1 MDDFW
6 KFLIVFVIVL
16 VFCAAIILVPTHRC
30 WSYHEDLKDKGFVV
44 TLASPIHAQ
53 DFVGDYNNIA
63 NLNYVS
69 DDTGN
74 GAPTS
79 IGLAICQMQDYL
91 QFGIDVPRSPHF
103 LRWEAGREVPGSG
116 DDIFPYHGM
125 SSPWLMIRVCSEI
138 GAPSLALCPRTTA
151 GRFTQEMYDEAEMLR
166 RPNGLWTLNEVPDYP
181 SALIHLANN
190 RGDAIQLATDGYDG
204 YAILGVTTEGRGIWL
219 RFYDGRNFN
228 FNIRPG
234 VVDTPTEQE
243 GINRWNRM
251 IQNNSLDPINYMTV
265 WRMTR

>member
-1 MDDFW
+1 MLNLVKDVI
-6 KFLIVFVIVL
+6 KFLVL
-16 VFCAAIILVPTHRC
+16 ISALTSQV
-30 WSYHEDLKDKGFVV
+30 Y
-44 TLASPIHAQ
+44 AQ

-69 DDTGN
+69 DDCKK

-91 QFGIDVPRSPHF
+91 QFGIDIPRSPHF
-103 LRWEAGREVPGSG
+103 LRWEAGMEMPGIQ
-116 DDIFPYHGM
+116 DDIYPVHGM

-166 RPNGLWTLNEVPDYP
+166 RSNGLWTLNEVPDYP

-190 RGDAIQLATDGYDG
+190 HGDAIQLATDGYDG
-204 YAILGVTTEGRGIWL
+204 YAILGVTSEGRGIWL

-228 FNIRPG
+228 FNIRKG
-234 VVDTPTEQE
+234 VVDFPTQEE
-243 GINRWNRM
+243 GIRRWKNLIEGNRYGE
-251 IQNNSLDPINYMTV
+251 PIGYMSV
-265 WRMTR
+265 WRMIK